1 MLSPRVLVA
10 RFLDKV
16 AHRPTL
22 GDVTLARYRQ
32 GEAAMM
38 YFIDA
43 TRNHSKFYE
52 MAVVPDDVHPGM
64 FTLKKR
70 WGALTDSG
78 TGRVDARDEGGL
90 TYEGAVRGLAVH
102 AKAKLAKGY
111 QDAFKS
117 RPVGQYP
124 VGLQRDVG
132 FGWGSQSATVCVP
145 QLRQLQQDI
154 DAALVAG
161 DLGDLDVLQIR
172 LEEAQR
178 IVNSLE
184 RSSMATELAK
194 HLRGPLS
201 SVSSTDADRFF
212 SEKTKVTRELKTLSN
227 YIRRQVAECNV

>member
-1 MLSPRVLVA
+1 MLSARILVA
-10 RFLDKV
+10 RYLDKI

-43 TRNHSKFYE
+43 EKNHSKFYE
-52 MAVVPDDVHPGM
+52 MSVVPDDVHPGM

-70 WGALTDSG
+70 WGALTDAAG
-78 TGRVDARDEGGL
+78 PGRVVVGDETNL
-90 TYEGAVRGLAVH
+90 TYEAAIRGLATH
-102 AKAKLAKGY
+102 AASKLRKGY
-111 QDAFKS
+111 KDAFKS

-124 VGLQRDVG
+124 VGLSRTVG
-132 FGWGSQSATVCVP
+132 FGWGTQSATTCVP

-172 LEEAQR
+172 LEEAER

-184 RSSMATELAK
+184 RSSMAAEIAK
-194 HLRGPLS
+194 HLRGPLR
-201 SVSSTDADRFF
+201 SVSTADRFF
-212 SEKTKVTRELKTLSN
+212 TEKNDVTRQLKTLSN

>member
-1 MLSPRVLVA
+1 MLSSRVLVA
-10 RFLDKV
+10 RFLDKI

-22 GDVTLARYRQ
+22 GDVTLAKYRQ

-64 FTLKKR
+64 FMLKKR

-78 TGRVDARDEGGL
+78 TGAVKAQDEGSL
-90 TYEGAVRGLAVH
+90 TYDQALRALAVH
-102 AKAKLAKGY
+102 ARSKLAKGY

-124 VGLQRDVG
+124 VGLSRTVG
-132 FGWGSQSATVCVP
+132 FGWGTQSSTSCVP

-178 IVNSLE
+178 LMNSLE
-184 RSSMATELAK
+184 NSSFAREVEKLLRKPLQSVAT
-194 HLRGPLS
+194 
-201 SVSSTDADRFF
+201 ADRFF
-212 SEKTKVTRELKTLSN
+212 IEKNDVTRQLKTLSN